1 MDTQPLDTPSELG
14 LPVGSWHPDP
24 DQSRIGFEVK
34 TMWGLV
40 TVRGRFSRFAG
51 QLRIHTDGASANLT
65 IEAASLDTGNAKR
78 DEHLRS
84 ADFFDAAE
92 HPAVSFAATAITP
105 RAGDGLTIAGDLTL
119 AGRSIRV
126 QLPVEVTRRE
136 QGRLRLSTKATVP
149 REQAGMT
156 WNRAGTIRG
165 DAQLTVELELTA
177 DRDGVDLTSDAAI
190 DVA

>member
-14 LPVGSWHPDP
+14 LPVGSWRPDR

-40 TVRGRFSRFAG
+40 TVRGRFSRFDG
-51 QLRIHTDGASANLT
+51 QLQVRTDAASANLA

-84 ADFFDAAE
+84 PDFFDAAE
-92 HPAVSFAATAITP
+92 HPTVSFVATAITP
-105 RAGDGLTIAGDLTL
+105 RAGDGLTIAGDLTVG
-119 AGRSIRV
+119 GRSIRI

-136 QGRLRLSTKATVP
+136 QGRLRLSTKATVS

-156 WNRAGTIRG
+156 WNRAGVIRG
-165 DAQLTVELELTA
+165 DAHLTVELELTA
-177 DRDGVDLTSDAAI
+177 DRDGADLTSDVAI